1 MLVYCIVSVYIE
13 GGDQTIV
20 FLIIHPYIPFC
31 CGNSW
36 WKILAGWTLLCSSY
50 NMSAVI
56 FG

>member
-50 NMSAVI
+50 NM
-56 FG
+56 